1 MSTGRKSAA
10 DIWPAVHRERESL
23 IGDLRT
29 LTGQQWSTPSLCR
42 GWDVHDVL
50 AHLVD
55 DAGTTRLGFL
65 WTFMAAGFDF
75 DRCNARGVT
84 RERVADPAC
93 TLAAFRAVS
102 GRTTSA
108 PAAPATRLVEAIVH
122 GEDIRRPLGLQRAYP
137 AEAVVRALRL
147 QLRTPA
153 SFGGA
158 KETAARFRLAATD
171 ADLALGGGPEG
182 SEVRGR
188 ALALLLAVSGRP
200 VAPAELAGPG
210 LAAWGTGR

>member
-122 GEDIRRPLGLQRAYP
+122 GEDIRRPLGIVHDHP
-137 AEAVVRALRL
+137 AAPVAAALRY
-147 QLRTPA
+147 QLDT
-153 SFGGA
+153 SVKFGGG
-158 KETAARFRLAATD
+158 KERAEGLRLAATD
-171 ADLALGGGPEG
+171 MDLRAGDGTM
-182 SEVRGR
+182 VRGT
-188 ALALLLAVSGRP
+188 AVALLLAVSGRP
-200 VAPAELAGPG
+200 LGPDELAGPG
-210 LAAWGTGR
+210 AAALRS